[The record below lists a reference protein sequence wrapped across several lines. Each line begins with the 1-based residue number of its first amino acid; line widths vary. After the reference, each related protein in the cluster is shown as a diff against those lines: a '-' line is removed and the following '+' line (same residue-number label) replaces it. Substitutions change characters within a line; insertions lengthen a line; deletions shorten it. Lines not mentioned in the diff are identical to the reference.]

1 MTDITFKEVPEGI
14 VERVKNAVMRV
25 VAENIQ
31 REEFGPTQ
39 DKIDKANTKIKSF
52 ADTNGITV
60 EQ

>member
-1 MTDITFKEVPEGI
+1 VPEGI